1 MVVHE
6 KSKLIY
12 KNNIFEAKDI
22 QDYIDNIKSILLT
35 KDNIFDNV
43 IAIEKSRTDFCNFCS
58 DGFENSVY
66 YN

>member
-35 KDNIFDNV
+35 KDNIFDTYY
-43 IAIEKSRTDFCNFCS
+43 KY
-58 DGFENSVY
+58 EN
-66 YN
+66 